1 MSIKDELDPNINPI
15 KPKLIQKT
23 QIKPGEKVVKDI
35 KNLPMQAYLDKT
47 VMPLVL
53 EGMAEVSKIRPDN
66 PIKFLADYLM
76 QHANEK
82 WNIYLLTAFRKVNK
96 EILRK
101 YILKYHII
109 FYILNQIIKLVFW
122 AKIIKFI

>member
-15 KPKLIQKT
+15 KPKLLQKT
-23 QIKPGEKVVKDI
+23 KIKPGEKAVQDI

-53 EGMAEVSKIRPDN
+53 EGMAEVSKIKPDN

-82 WNIYLLTAFRKVNK
+82 
-96 EILRK
+96 
-101 YILKYHII
+101 
-109 FYILNQIIKLVFW
+109 
-122 AKIIKFI
+122 

>member
-23 QIKPGEKVVKDI
+23 QIKPGEKVVQDI

-82 WNIYLLTAFRKVNK
+82 
-96 EILRK
+96 
-101 YILKYHII
+101 
-109 FYILNQIIKLVFW
+109 
-122 AKIIKFI
+122 

>member
-23 QIKPGEKVVKDI
+23 NAKLEEKAKTEDI
-35 KNLPMQAYLDKT
+35 KSLPMQAYLDKT

-53 EGMAEVSKIRPDN
+53 EGMAEVSKKRPEN

-76 QHANEK
+76 QHSNEK
-82 WNIYLLTAFRKVNK
+82 
-96 EILRK
+96 
-101 YILKYHII
+101 
-109 FYILNQIIKLVFW
+109 
-122 AKIIKFI
+122 